1 MKWKRIFSKEPHN
14 NADSVVKQL
23 PIVTIWNKSEQVM
36 SQWQDSWNVTTVEKI
51 GEIDTNIY
59 LYKIHSYSIHLFL
72 NHLFLVLKS
81 GKT

>member
-14 NADSVVKQL
+14 NAGSAVNQL
-23 PIVTIWNKSEQVM
+23 LIATIWNKSEQVM
-36 SQWQDSWNVTTVEKI
+36 SQWQDSWNATTVEKI

-59 LYKIHSYSIHLFL
+59 LYKIHSYSINLFS
-72 NHLFLVLKS
+72 NHLLLVLKS